1 MTKTKLYTP
10 QAQRFSRQWWFG
22 GLRNGFFVVVIT
34 LLIWIY
40 ADMDVTDDRDFRVT
54 VNMTVGEGG
63 EFVLLKEA
71 PIEVAFELRGTRS
84 ALNDLQRELD
94 DAGSE
99 VQYDVSARHG
109 PRERAARTEDV
120 LKHALGLA
128 RRGLSVL
135 SVSRETLPFN
145 LDRRIRKRATIELDA
160 PGAKF
165 IGEPKIEPSEIFI
178 WLAESDLAA
187 MKLPQDQP
195 IPLKTARLDVRT
207 VPAGKE
213 DTKELEILKPP
224 MTRFPVEL
232 ETEKVKVTIRIEQ
245 RTDEKQLRVAVQVL
259 APHTWTQD
267 GTWSEYKLVMKDPLE
282 WQPQI
287 TVRGARKDIDRL
299 RAEDIDAHVA
309 LTEDDKT
316 PVASWLTR
324 PVVVNLPRGKELQLV
339 GPRPNVN
346 FKLEKRV
353 APPPAP

>member
-10 QAQRFSRQWWFG
+10 QAQRFSRQWWFA
-22 GLRNGFFVVVIT
+22 GLRNGFFVALIT
-34 LLIWIY
+34 LLIWVY
-40 ADMDVTDDRDFRVT
+40 ADMDVTDDRDFRATLVLT
-54 VNMTVGEGG
+54 TGESRDL
-63 EFVLLKEA
+63 VLLNEVTT
-71 PIEVAFELRGTRS
+71 EVAFKLRGTRS
-84 ALNDLQRELD
+84 VLNDLQRELD
-94 DAGSE
+94 DASSK
-99 VQYDVSARHG
+99 VRYDVSARHG
-109 PRERAARTEDV
+109 AGEQIARTEDV
-120 LKHALGLA
+120 LRHALGLS

-135 SVSRETLPFN
+135 SAGPEAVSFR
-145 LDRRIRKRATIELDA
+145 LDRRVRRRATIELDA

-165 IGEPKIEPSEIFI
+165 IGEPKIEPAETFI

-187 MKLPQDQP
+187 MNLPQDRP
-195 IPLKTARLDVRT
+195 IRLRTARLDMRT
-207 VPAGKE
+207 VPAGTE
-213 DTKELEILKPP
+213 HTKELEILTPP

-232 ETEKVKVTIRIEQ
+232 ETKKVKVTIRIEQ
-245 RTDEKQLRVAVQVL
+245 RTDEKQLRVAVRVL

-267 GTWSEYKLVMKDPLE
+267 GTWSEYGLVMKDPLE

-287 TVRGARKDIDRL
+287 TVRGARKDVESL
-299 RAEDIDAHVA
+299 RPEDIDAHVA

-324 PVVVNLPRGKELQLV
+324 PVVVNLPRGKELQLI